1 MAQLNRRQL
10 RPASLSS
17 RLTAAHGMVSR
28 ESRERGALT
37 LIETNV
43 SSLFNYDDMR
53 NITHHIRGRG
63 SNDGKSMNSFSY
75 SYVPF
80 TIADTPLLDSFPDG
94 FGKICKKYNEENHWK
109 GSDKMNNLK
118 IRIKKSK
125 KKGRE
130 NGMD

>member
-1 MAQLNRRQL
+1 
-10 RPASLSS
+10 
-17 RLTAAHGMVSR
+17 MVSR
-28 ESRERGALT
+28 ESRGRGALT

-43 SSLFNYDDMR
+43 SSLFNYDNMR
-53 NITHHIRGRG
+53 NITHHMSGRG
-63 SNDGKSMNSFSY
+63 SNDGKSMNSFFY
-75 SYVPF
+75 SYVPS
-80 TIADTPLLDSFPDG
+80 TIADTPLLGSFPDE

-118 IRIKKSK
+118 IGIKKSK